1 MYKVLR
7 KHLERVIE
15 ISDQEFDEF
24 CSLLVLRKLR
34 RKELL
39 IRPGDRVTSEFYV
52 VSGCLQAFHTSE
64 NGDQSIL
71 QFGIEDWWVS
81 DFEAF
86 FNETPARLSVS
97 CIEDSTV
104 LELNKE
110 MLEELYKRIPKFER
124 FFRIKLTKAFVA
136 LYSRIQ
142 NGLEKNSTT
151 RYLEFCETYPHIEQR
166 VPNYKIA
173 SYLGIKPESLSR
185 IRKELA
191 EKEASINKA

>member
-52 VSGCLQAFHTSE
+52 VSGCLQTFHTSE

-86 FNETPARLSVS
+86 FNDTPARLSVS